1 MTEQKK
7 LNEFMGLTKE
17 EAKKAQE
24 KHGKNQ
30 LIPEK
35 KENFFLKILEV
46 LKEPMFLL
54 LLVIIYKI
62 KPTK

>member
-1 MTEQKK
+1 MHCHRAIKQKFLNILRIKMEVTFMTEQKK

-35 KENFFLKILEV
+35 KKTFF
-46 LKEPMFLL
+46 
-54 LLVIIYKI
+54 
-62 KPTK
+62 

>member
-7 LNEFMGLTKE
+7 SNEFIGLTKE
-17 EAKKAQE
+17 EVKKAQE

-35 KENFFLKILEV
+35 KENFF
-46 LKEPMFLL
+46 
-54 LLVIIYKI
+54 
-62 KPTK
+62 

>member
-35 KENFFLKILEV
+35 KKTFF
-46 LKEPMFLL
+46 
-54 LLVIIYKI
+54 
-62 KPTK
+62 